1 MLRHHFSIKPGYQ
14 NIRMLS
20 HKTWGCSYMQHGDV
34 VHEYI
39 PMFYIRTS
47 GCFGNR
53 SLIWGLHEVG
63 LMVVDKYIEYLV
75 KTIMIHSLN

>member
-34 VHEYI
+34 VHENI
-39 PMFYIRTS
+39 PMF
-47 GCFGNR
+47 
-53 SLIWGLHEVG
+53 LH
-63 LMVVDKYIEYLV
+63 LKSIKKRIINYL
-75 KTIMIHSLN
+75 TIT

>member
-47 GCFGNR
+47 GCCCIKHGD
-53 SLIWGLHEVG
+53 
-63 LMVVDKYIEYLV
+63 VVIQNMGMFWKLNSGTEL
-75 KTIMIHSLN
+75 TGMIDC

>member
-34 VHEYI
+34 VHENI
-39 PMFYIRTS
+39 RMLWCTTWGCSISKHGDVLLENMGMF
-47 GCFGNR
+47 CF
-53 SLIWGLHEVG
+53 
-63 LMVVDKYIEYLV
+63 
-75 KTIMIHSLN
+75 

>member
-34 VHEYI
+34 VHENI
-39 PMFYIRTS
+39 RMF
-47 GCFGNR
+47 
-53 SLIWGLHEVG
+53 LHLKFIKMMCTG
-63 LMVVDKYIEYLV
+63 F
-75 KTIMIHSLN
+75 S